1 MEAQVSSY
9 YEEYRATRQRIAEQE
24 AERQRK
30 LDADKARNHAAWI
43 KLCGLMAPIGELK

>member
-9 YEEYRATRQRIAEQE
+9 LGMYEATRAQVREQE

-30 LDADKARNHAAWI
+30 LDADKARNHAAWL
-43 KLCGLMAPIGELK
+43 KLCGMMAPIGELK